1 MQSDRPRVCVA
12 LRWRESRS
20 WEGGYHEGGAT
31 GKTTSSTS
39 RPSEKSRLCVLRR
52 RNDANGPP
60 RLVAGGVQTDA
71 KEDISQAAVVGLG
84 MKAQQS
90 ASPPLQRQSSSRNIE
105 IAVLTPFLAIEG
117 FSAATSVPS
126 YREAD
131 NDRRSSSAPSSL
143 SDAHLVEK
151 LSDVI
156 AAELMGHTADA
167 SPALAS
173 ASTIHGGRGQHREVL
188 TFAMGLQGSGKTSFL
203 LGNVQDGGLMS
214 PPMQLPCPAPGPESA
229 FAASSS
235 LTSATGGLFRAV
247 LDRLCAAKDTNGNF
261 LSVAISVAEV
271 RDAAPLRHPSVLQR
285 PREMVDLLSG
295 QLLLLQEA
303 QTESCDTDD
312 EKRSAR
318 RGSGCARDPSKMEK
332 EGSYTGSDS
341 PAASSAA
348 DEPTDIPAACYV
360 RVESAT
366 EASRVLH
373 TALLS
378 SVAWQPCTDGGV
390 AEAMHVS
397 GGGVSTPSSP
407 SLLRPAGLPQE
418 EKTSHLCLTVLVG
431 DGAAAATHPSRD
443 ASLRS
448 VGIWKLWDVSGPSPS
463 CGYRPYAVEADGHN
477 SSTRK
482 DAKTEEEAC
491 GQEEALRAT
500 LPWHS
505 RYSLPSLTQTCLS
518 AVTGCLDKPS
528 ASLAA
533 LLRNDAAALQIV
545 SSATKS
551 CSLVVPV
558 CAVVDEAAADEVNAE
573 VLRSASEWAAYARR
587 LDTSA
592 EWRKRR
598 TEGSSAAAENSKAAQ
613 RVLDDYAIS
622 FAELM
627 RDRFPSHTRHHGGPF
642 TPPRVASLAHHS
654 SLDEATSTV
663 GQTASDAPMTR
674 ERASLT
680 AEEGAAEDTT
690 APLAYAATGGGTAP
704 LSINV
709 TAFEEEDQTAA
720 LRLCARRKDTGSCH
734 PSIDDAAT
742 AASAPPREAVLAKL
756 VHTPPPRETEEHS
769 LQAQSTTAI
778 TDESAGA
785 AAAKKFSVAA
795 THAVGAVESEAEAE
809 EVRPRRFQD
818 LLDTVSFIVSDKP
831 LWTSHEVEILGGS
844 NGVAGV
850 HDSDQGQLAKLQ
862 QQELHTPVKNAGSPP
877 SVMYTGLR
885 APPSA
890 SRAAETHREAT
901 AAAAPPSRLL
911 YTPSPLSS
919 KVGTV
924 VRDRQTL
931 QHDASTLPSAP
942 VAEMGGPAAPDNT
955 NQDVENTQTTEPVT
969 AAIVQYVK
977 PYCDQFI
984 ELYDEMRRDVAA
996 WRAAE
1001 AESLSALSA
1010 LAEQHTRDIQQLTG
1024 ALRGGA
1030 SSPARQTGFDG
1041 VVMSSVPE
1049 TAAAFDSS
1057 ASAFAAT
1064 SALIFEQLV
1073 KSEEKVTWLE
1083 KQLVQW
1089 RQRTREAS
1097 ELQYSNLDE
1106 GEGAAA
1112 LVQLSRS
1119 GEADELSIDVSGV
1132 NAGHDASA
1140 FSDTISLGSGG
1151 GDKADPTRRHV
1162 LQAQRIL
1169 HRLLQRCGR
1178 AYASAQRRGTRWQE
1192 QLAQEQA
1199 ARSALM
1205 DRVRELESELASCR
1219 HRRATWA
1226 SPNHQCPA
1234 DLLVPEVFAPPSTS
1248 PLSRSGA
1255 ATTGRKDGEDGEA
1268 VTTIHMSF
1276 QEQMNPSSAGHAAS
1290 VCATPAPASP
1300 IRSSDDTALSLP
1312 SQPSQP
1318 DERRRRSSVWPRRAA
1333 SAPEHDLP
1341 MLSSAASSIPSS
1353 IAVVPAELAAMLSR
1367 AVNGGERGKRAASNN
1382 NSPAAALPS
1391 SMTETAGLFEIH
1403 VGRASSAANTAERMG
1418 TSSEG
1423 SNNSI
1428 NNSVNNSSSS
1438 DGDDDKTKHRRVLPG
1453 CHVAPSLSSK
1463 PRSWKP
1469 TESCYEVRQGNDND
1483 DDRASPPPQP
1493 QHTRRSVTSVFSAP
1507 ACGPLIQRDKDVEAA
1522 GDDDTASYPT
1532 AALKRLQQAAAHL
1545 AVNAVQ
1551 LTRLGSA
1558 RGDSEGDTVDSAASR
1573 LRQTL
1578 KEPVR
1583 RALQVRGRNQEVEAL
1598 SGMKGK
1604 RWKEDGDNE
1613 GSCAETPLYYAIDRL
1628 RSASQAVQREARE
1641 AAEREKAYLST
1652 ILFSP
1657 DSSPHSRR

>member
-12 LRWRESRS
+12 LRWRESPS

-31 GKTTSSTS
+31 GKITSSTS
-39 RPSEKSRLCVLRR
+39 RPSEESRLCVLRR

-117 FSAATSVPS
+117 FSVATSVLS

-156 AAELMGHTADA
+156 ATELMGHTAHA

-203 LGNVQDGGLMS
+203 LGNVQGGALMS
-214 PPMQLPCPAPGPESA
+214 PPTQLPCPAPGPESA

-303 QTESCDTDD
+303 HTESCDTDD

-378 SVAWQPCTDGGV
+378 SVAWQPCTDGG
-390 AEAMHVS
+390 AADAMHVS
-397 GGGVSTPSSP
+397 SGGVSTPSSP

-463 CGYRPYAVEADGHN
+463 CGYRPYVIEADGHN

-500 LPWHS
+500 LPWHN

-518 AVTGCLDKPS
+518 AATGCLDKPS

-558 CAVVDEAAADEVNAE
+558 CAVVDDAAADEVNAE
-573 VLRSASEWAAYARR
+573 ALRSTSKWAAYARR
-587 LDTSA
+587 LDTST
-592 EWRKRR
+592 EWRKTR

-627 RDRFPSHTRHHGGPF
+627 RDRFPPHTRHHGGPF
-642 TPPRVASLAHHS
+642 TPPRAASLAHHS

-690 APLAYAATGGGTAP
+690 APLACAATGRGTAP

-734 PSIDDAAT
+734 PSTDDAAT
-742 AASAPPREAVLAKL
+742 AASAPQREAVLAKL

-778 TDESAGA
+778 TDESSRA
-785 AAAKKFSVAA
+785 AATKKFSVAA
-795 THAVGAVESEAEAE
+795 THAAGAVESEAE

-844 NGVAGV
+844 NDVAGV
-850 HDSDQGQLAKLQ
+850 HDSDQGQVAKLQ
-862 QQELHTPVKNAGSPP
+862 QQELRTPVKHAGSPP

-885 APPSA
+885 TPPSA
-890 SRAAETHREAT
+890 SRAAETHREAA
-901 AAAAPPSRLL
+901 AAAAPPLRLL

-931 QHDASTLPSAP
+931 QHDVSSLPSAP
-942 VAEMGGPAAPDNT
+942 VAEMGGPAAPDST
-955 NQDVENTQTTEPVT
+955 NQSVENTQTTESVT
-969 AAIVQYVK
+969 AAIAQYVK

-1010 LAEQHTRDIQQLTG
+1010 LAEQHTRDIQQLTD
-1024 ALRGGA
+1024 AVRGGA
-1030 SSPARQTGFDG
+1030 SSPARQTGFGG

-1049 TAAAFDSS
+1049 TAATFDSS

-1097 ELQYSNLDE
+1097 ELQFSNLDE

-1199 ARSALM
+1199 ARSVLM

-1226 SPNHQCPA
+1226 PPNRQYPA
-1234 DLLVPEVFAPPSTS
+1234 DLVPEVFAPPSTS

-1255 ATTGRKDGEDGEA
+1255 ATAGRKDGEDGEA

-1276 QEQMNPSSAGHAAS
+1276 QEQMDPSSVGHAAS

-1300 IRSSDDTALSLP
+1300 IRSSDDTALSL
-1312 SQPSQP
+1312 PSQP

-1367 AVNGGERGKRAASNN
+1367 AVSGGERGKRTAPNN
-1382 NSPAAALPS
+1382 NSAAAALPS
-1391 SMTETAGLFEIH
+1391 STTETAGLFEIH

-1423 SNNSI
+1423 SDNRNN
-1428 NNSVNNSSSS
+1428 NNSSS
-1438 DGDDDKTKHRRVLPG
+1438 DGDDDKTKLRRVLPG

-1469 TESCYEVRQGNDND
+1469 TESCYEVRQGNDDD
-1483 DDRASPPPQP
+1483 DDRAPPPPQP
-1493 QHTRRSVTSVFSAP
+1493 QHARRSVTSVFSAP
-1507 ACGPLIQRDKDVEAA
+1507 VCGPLTQRDKDVEAA

-1545 AVNAVQ
+1545 AVNAMQ

-1558 RGDSEGDTVDSAASR
+1558 RGDSEGETVDSAASR

-1583 RALQVRGRNQEVEAL
+1583 RALQVRCRNQEVETL
-1598 SGMKGK
+1598 SGVKGK

-1613 GSCAETPLYYAIDRL
+1613 GSCAETPLYHAIDRL

-1657 DSSPHSRR
+1657 GSSPHLRR

>member
-303 QTESCDTDD
+303 QTESCDRDD

-332 EGSYTGSDS
+332 EDSYTGSDS

-477 SSTRK
+477 SSSRK

-573 VLRSASEWAAYARR
+573 VLRSSSEWAAYARR

-642 TPPRVASLAHHS
+642 APPRVASLAHHS
-654 SLDEATSTV
+654 SLNEATSTV

-680 AEEGAAEDTT
+680 AEVGAAEDTT

-795 THAVGAVESEAEAE
+795 THAVGAVESEAE

-931 QHDASTLPSAP
+931 QHDASTLPSVP

-1049 TAAAFDSS
+1049 TAGAFDSS

-1255 ATTGRKDGEDGEA
+1255 ATAGRKDGEDGEA

-1276 QEQMNPSSAGHAAS
+1276 QEQMDPSSAGHAAS

-1469 TESCYEVRQGNDND
+1469 TESCSEVRQGNHND

-1583 RALQVRGRNQEVEAL
+1583 RALQVRGRNQEAEAL

-1657 DSSPHSRR
+1657 DSSPHLRR